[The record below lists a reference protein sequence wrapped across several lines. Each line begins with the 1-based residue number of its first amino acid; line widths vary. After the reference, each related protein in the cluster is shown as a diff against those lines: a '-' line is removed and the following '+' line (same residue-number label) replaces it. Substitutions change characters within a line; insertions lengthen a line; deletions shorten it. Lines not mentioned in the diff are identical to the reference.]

1 MRVIAEYLEEKRAG
15 RENVFAPGI
24 RVRLVET
31 LEVPK
36 AFSDDET
43 VKVVLDTIIE
53 EEKNQPEKGGIEMAS
68 ALEWYINERVSAGI
82 DAGLSGLEGKLA
94 LAEHQWKL
102 AEEKAEQA
110 EEKANQAEE
119 KAALA
124 RQLTGEALS
133 ALVVLALRLMTD
145 EKLIAQEACER
156 LAIQGRLRDHIMPYL
171 VS

>member
-1 MRVIAEYLEEKRAG
+1 MTRKKEA
-15 RENVFAPGI
+15 VFTLSPGN
-24 RVRLVET
+24 
-31 LEVPK
+31 P
-36 AFSDDET
+36 T
-43 VKVVLDTIIE
+43 VLTV
-53 EEKNQPEKGGIEMAS
+53 GGCQ
-68 ALEWYINERVSAGI
+68 ERVSAGI
-82 DAGLSGLEGKLA
+82 DAGLSGVEGKLA

-145 EKLIAQEACER
+145 EKLSAQEACER

>member
-1 MRVIAEYLEEKRAG
+1 MLFRILKKKIKQFKGSGIDLLLTRIRRICAVHRAKLIG
-15 RENVFAPGI
+15 REPGHCGYIISAQGYVTRKKEAVFTLSPGN
-24 RVRLVET
+24 
-31 LEVPK
+31 P
-36 AFSDDET
+36 T
-43 VKVVLDTIIE
+43 VLTV
-53 EEKNQPEKGGIEMAS
+53 GGCQ
-68 ALEWYINERVSAGI
+68 ERVSAGI
-82 DAGLSGLEGKLA
+82 DAGLSGVEGKLA

-102 AEEKAEQA
+102 
-110 EEKANQAEE
+110 AEE

-145 EKLIAQEACER
+145 EKLSAQEACER